1 MKQSVKYLGH
11 IISEN
16 GIQTDPDNIAPL
28 HTWPVPTTVKEL
40 RQFLGFSGYY
50 RRFIIAK
57 PLTSLLQGNC
67 TRDKQ
72 CRFATILIIWNKD
85 AQSGFEKLKEVL
97 SCPPV
102 LAYADYSLPC
112 VVNTDASLNGL
123 GAILYQT
130 QNGQQR
136 PIAFA
141 SRGLKPDE
149 NNYPAHKLEFL
160 ALKWA
165 VSEKFHDYLYGHSFK
180 VQTDNNPLTYIMTT
194 AKLHATGHRWLA
206 DLASYDFNIK
216 YRAGRHNIDA
226 DSLSRIPRN
235 IHLEAPVV
243 TALCQ
248 VHQVDV
254 GSLVESIG
262 MSSSD
267 EHISDNDHGLNM
279 SQENVGISQ
288 ISTADW
294 IECQKNDEILSPIVE
309 FVQNDTKPDVV
320 PHDIHPLSK
329 RIRHEWDCLHL
340 QNGVLYRKS
349 QQDDQ
354 SNYQLF
360 LPLSL
365 RGELLR
371 GLHDDNGHLGFDRVI
386 DLARS
391 RFFWPRM
398 ASDVKEYLQRCD
410 RCICRKTSTD
420 KRCAGLVNMTLTYPL
435 ELVCM
440 DYLSLEVSKG
450 GYENILVITDHFTR
464 YSVAIPTINQTAQ
477 TTARVL
483 YDNFLVHYGFPARLH
498 SDQGRNFESAVIKQL
513 CHITGIKKSRT
524 TSYHA
529 MGNGMVARF
538 NQTLLGMLGTLTS
551 DKKSNWKEYV
561 IPIMALS
568 MRAPVFLLFSSCSV
582 VTLGYK
588 YILC

>member
-1 MKQSVKYLGH
+1 
-11 IISEN
+11 
-16 GIQTDPDNIAPL
+16 
-28 HTWPVPTTVKEL
+28 
-40 RQFLGFSGYY
+40 
-50 RRFIIAK
+50 
-57 PLTSLLQGNC
+57 
-67 TRDKQ
+67 
-72 CRFATILIIWNKD
+72 
-85 AQSGFEKLKEVL
+85 
-97 SCPPV
+97 
-102 LAYADYSLPC
+102 
-112 VVNTDASLNGL
+112 
-123 GAILYQT
+123 
-130 QNGQQR
+130 
-136 PIAFA
+136 
-141 SRGLKPDE
+141 
-149 NNYPAHKLEFL
+149 
-160 ALKWA
+160 
-165 VSEKFHDYLYGHSFK
+165 
-180 VQTDNNPLTYIMTT
+180 MTT
-194 AKLHATGHRWLA
+194 AKLDATGHRWLA
-206 DLASYDFNIK
+206 DLASFDFNIM

-267 EHISDNDHGLNM
+267 EHISDKDHGLNTCTLF

-288 ISTADW
+288 MSTADW

-329 RIRHEWDCLHL
+329 RILHEWDRLHL
-340 QNGVLYRKS
+340 PNGVLYRKS

-354 SNYQLF
+354 SKYQLF

-365 RGELLR
+365 RGEL
-371 GLHDDNGHLGFDRVI
+371 GHLGFDRVI

-420 KRCAGLVNMTLTYPL
+420 TRCAGLVNMTSTYPM

-440 DYLSLEVSKG
+440 DYLSLEGSKG

-464 YSVAIPTINQTAQ
+464 YSVAIPTRNQTAQ

-483 YDNFLVHYGFPARLH
+483 YDNFLVHYGFPSRLH
-498 SDQGRNFESAVIKQL
+498 SDQGRHFEHCCKNIYPPMS
-513 CHITGIKKSRT
+513 TGLAGFASR
-524 TSYHA
+524 
-529 MGNGMVARF
+529 F
-538 NQTLLGMLGTLTS
+538 E
-551 DKKSNWKEYV
+551 K
-561 IPIMALS
+561 I
-568 MRAPVFLLFSSCSV
+568 
-582 VTLGYK
+582 
-588 YILC
+588 